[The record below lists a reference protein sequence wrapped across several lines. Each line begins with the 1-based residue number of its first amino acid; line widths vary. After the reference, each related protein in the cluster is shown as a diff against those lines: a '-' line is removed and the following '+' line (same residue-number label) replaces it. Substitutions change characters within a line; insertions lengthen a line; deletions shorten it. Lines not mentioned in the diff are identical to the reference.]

1 MLAIQGLKC
10 IYDTGSRG
18 WAVELALSGEGE
30 AATRRF
36 DVDGPDDAEMLIE
49 AFDES
54 TASSFDPATGEIVFA
69 YEYADLDEDEDETEE
84 ADEDA
89 EEDGEEV
96 ETSEADADEQD
107 EDEREDEKEK
117 A

>member
-18 WAVELALSGEGE
+18 WAIELSLDAEGE
-30 AATRRF
+30 QAVRRF

-49 AFDES
+49 AFEDS
-54 TASSFDPATGEIVFA
+54 TLSAFDPASGEIVFS
-69 YEYADLDEDEDETEE
+69 YEYAEIDLDDEDEDGDDEVGEDADETEE
-84 ADEDA
+84 Q
-89 EEDGEEV
+89 EDG
-96 ETSEADADEQD
+96 
-107 EDEREDEKEK
+107 K